1 MLCLSL
7 IFVIGIHYFLW
18 KCSKL
23 MEAMAHWR
31 RHVQRTKVCKSK
43 TIRNCKKY
51 CAVSAPS
58 WCLLSELFGRI
69 DRGRGMSELILVQ
82 TSRYAR
88 SLSRVLDPEP
98 GADVTPDLDLDQN
111 VHNYNVLVMTNNW
124 LSRIHFF
131 LFNLFKTNDL
141 KECNCSLC
149 KQKRHKYLCEQ
160 CVVLKMSW

>member
-1 MLCLSL
+1 M
-7 IFVIGIHYFLW
+7 
-18 KCSKL
+18 
-23 MEAMAHWR
+23 
-31 RHVQRTKVCKSK
+31 Q
-43 TIRNCKKY
+43 KY

-58 WCLLSELFGRI
+58 WCLLSELFGGI

-88 SLSRVLDPEP
+88 RLSRVLEP
-98 GADVTPDLDLDQN
+98 KADVTPDLDLDQN

-141 KECNCSLC
+141 KECNCSFC
-149 KQKRHKYLCEQ
+149 KQTHHKYLCEQ
-160 CVVLKMSW
+160 CGFENVMIIIALFGSWTFQLRLFLQTRE